1 MDYGKDHYAT
11 VSWSNAPDD
20 RHTVIAW
27 MSNWQYANN
36 VPTKQYRSA
45 NSLPRDLGLYKVGD
59 GDYYLTTVPAPE
71 TLALRGKKTMDYGAF
86 SVGKNGVAKKLPV
99 ANNGIC
105 EVNLELDARTA
116 GKVNIT
122 LSNLKGEQT
131 VLTYNLTDNSFGMD
145 RTRSGLTDF
154 SKDFPAITLAP
165 APQGRKQHLHLF
177 IDRCSIEAF
186 DGEGRFVMTNLVFPT
201 EPYTTLS
208 ISTDKGRCRVGN
220 LTVYPLEVE
229 NNLTIKKNIVK

>member
-1 MDYGKDHYAT
+1 M
-11 VSWSNAPDD
+11 
-20 RHTVIAW
+20 
-27 MSNWQYANN
+27 
-36 VPTKQYRSA
+36 
-45 NSLPRDLGLYKVGD
+45 
-59 GDYYLTTVPAPE
+59 
-71 TLALRGKKTMDYGAF
+71 
-86 SVGKNGVAKKLPV
+86 
-99 ANNGIC
+99 
-105 EVNLELDARTA
+105 NLELDARTA